1 ILGAD
6 ALLLCLSSPF
16 KIESSGF
23 VSSLSP
29 SDERMGFCISKVL
42 AAIYCITDMSQFI
55 GMRSLTALLQRQ
67 SIWRQLLL
75 MNWLLLVDY
84 L

>member
-1 ILGAD
+1 
-6 ALLLCLSSPF
+6 
-16 KIESSGF
+16 
-23 VSSLSP
+23 
-29 SDERMGFCISKVL
+29 MGFCISKVL

-75 MNWLLLVDY
+75 MNWLLLVVY